1 MEPMDTGARAQFT
14 REDIRKKVITLRRL
28 REERLLIRPQSAPH
42 LRRLLDERIET
53 VTRELANALPNA
65 SAAAPGSAPPIPL
78 PSSEKRRRL
87 EARAVERPS

>member
-28 REERLLIRPQSAPH
+28 REERLLMRPQSAPH

-65 SAAAPGSAPPIPL
+65 SPENPALSSHVPL
-78 PSSEKRRRL
+78 PSSPKRRRMDAGAG
-87 EARAVERPS
+87 EQAS